1 MYPTAGLEFWEIV
14 VASGICAM
22 AALLIASIISVA
34 FTYFVMRE
42 PTHVHVSVQAP
53 VRGQVPEPVSSGAG
67 RATLATG

>member
-1 MYPTAGLEFWEIV
+1 MYPTAGLEFWEFV

-42 PTHVHVSVQAP
+42 PTHVSVQAP

-67 RATLATG
+67 RPSLATG